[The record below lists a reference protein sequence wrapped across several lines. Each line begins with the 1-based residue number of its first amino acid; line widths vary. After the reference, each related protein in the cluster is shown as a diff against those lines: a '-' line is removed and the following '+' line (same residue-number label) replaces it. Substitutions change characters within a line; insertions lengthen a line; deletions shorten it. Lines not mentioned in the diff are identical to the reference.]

1 MDRTEYNLVFLI
13 PVLRGEYPS
22 SGSPPSLLCGPLVG
36 MLPVIHRPMAELNDT
51 FIDRI
56 QQLLSD
62 AFTEINEQ
70 RGVKRNLHRKCRIPN
85 LFLENN

>member
-1 MDRTEYNLVFLI
+1 
-13 PVLRGEYPS
+13 
-22 SGSPPSLLCGPLVG
+22 

-70 RGVKRNLHRKCRIPN
+70 QGVKRNLRRKCRIPN